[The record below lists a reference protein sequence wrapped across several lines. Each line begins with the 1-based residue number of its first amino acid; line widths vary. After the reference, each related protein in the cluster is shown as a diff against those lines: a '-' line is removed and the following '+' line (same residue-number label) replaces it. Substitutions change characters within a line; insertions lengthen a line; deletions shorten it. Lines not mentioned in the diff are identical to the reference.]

1 MLAHYNYNGLAA
13 LRLSL
18 CNFWFLL
25 VFPEALPHI
34 VRLVRRPQY
43 QFTRSS

>member
-1 MLAHYNYNGLAA
+1 LALHNYNGLVA
-13 LRLSL
+13 LRLSW

-25 VFPEALPHI
+25 VFPAVLPHT